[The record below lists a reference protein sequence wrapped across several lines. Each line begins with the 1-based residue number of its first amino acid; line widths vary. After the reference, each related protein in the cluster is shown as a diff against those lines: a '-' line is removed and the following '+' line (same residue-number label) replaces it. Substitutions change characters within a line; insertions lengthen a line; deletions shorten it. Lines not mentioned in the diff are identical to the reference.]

1 MRREDGFSLIEV
13 IVAAM
18 IIGVALVPLM
28 QMMPGLIADDRADE
42 VTLQLGTVAVRK
54 MEALTNSL
62 RTNTSGVPGGTAA
75 CSDLP
80 RCLLM
85 WTVTTETSTTTQGV
99 GALVDVSVTACVD
112 QNGNGACDAGGPQ
125 IRYDAKV
132 TSRP

>member
-28 QMMPGLIADDRADE
+28 QMMPGLIADDQADE
-42 VTLQLGTVAVRK
+42 ATLQLGTVAVRK

-62 RTNTSGVPGGTAA
+62 RTNTSAVPSGASV

-112 QNGNGACDAGGPQ
+112 QHGNGACDAGGPQ

-132 TSRP
+132 TARP

>member
-1 MRREDGFSLIEV
+1 MKEEAGFSLIEV

-28 QMMPGLIADDRADE
+28 QMMPGLIADDQADE
-42 VTLQLGTVAVRK
+42 ATLQLGAVAVRK
-54 MEALTNSL
+54 MEALGNSL
-62 RTNTSGVPGGTAA
+62 RANTSGVRSGAAA

-80 RCLLM
+80 QCLLT
-85 WTVTTETSTTTQGV
+85 WTVTTEASTTTQGV

-112 QNGNGACDAGGPQ
+112 QNGNGVCDAGEPQ